1 MKPVRLAICCALATA
16 LLCAAPRVMAAD
28 AGSAPPADTESA
40 AMSVGASETAAPQQ
54 PVAAESIPAG
64 GDQTL
69 VIPPAA
75 RSEQQPASGAQTAP
89 APNEPNTPQ
98 PDIGSD
104 NSPLPAD
111 LPPQPHHGPLPY
123 LGVGVMYT
131 VSSADGQQ
139 VSALKVMS
147 VDPDS
152 PAARAG
158 LVTGTPASTI
168 GASTQTA
175 GQLLGPLDAALRP
188 LLAKSGQLGTDG
200 DLIVAID
207 DHRVTA
213 DSDLRDR
220 LAQLHP
226 GDVIYLTVLRQ
237 RREGSYRTV
246 KLPVTLGYR
255 PNAEAAAAAR

>member
-1 MKPVRLAICCALATA
+1 MT
-16 LLCAAPRVMAAD
+16 
-28 AGSAPPADTESA
+28 
-40 AMSVGASETAAPQQ
+40 VGASESKPASRQAAS
-54 PVAAESIPAG
+54 ASSIPAG

-75 RSEQQPASGAQTAP
+75 NPEQQPAPGEQQEP
-89 APNEPNTPQ
+89 APEEPSAPQ

-111 LPPQPHHGPLPY
+111 LPPEPRRGPLPY

-139 VSALKVMS
+139 VNALKVIS
-147 VDPDS
+147 VDPGS

-158 LVTGTPASTI
+158 LNIGTPASTI

-207 DHRVTA
+207 DHRITA
-213 DSDLRDR
+213 ATDLRDR

-237 RREGSYRTV
+237 QRDGSYKTV
-246 KLPVTLGYR
+246 KLPATLGFP
-255 PNAEAAAAAR
+255 PNVGKAAAAR